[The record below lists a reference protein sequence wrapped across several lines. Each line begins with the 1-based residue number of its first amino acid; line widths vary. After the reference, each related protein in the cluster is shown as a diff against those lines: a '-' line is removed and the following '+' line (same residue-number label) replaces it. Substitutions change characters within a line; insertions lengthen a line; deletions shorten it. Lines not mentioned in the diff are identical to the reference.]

1 MIELIQG
8 ALTTVLIA
16 MIRDKISRN
25 RSVSKGLVLIFAM
38 LMTNLAISFLFPAT
52 ALAADVGFSDI
63 ITSLRFLVTAIGLP
77 LGIVVSA
84 WKIIYLVV
92 FCGIGGFDPLG
103 MLDSDKNG
111 MSDTSD
117 ENIWRQVKVH
127 FLGFIYGVAWVVGI
141 WVIFQFALGV
151 ASLFVQT
158 LNSSGLFA

>member
-1 MIELIQG
+1 
-8 ALTTVLIA
+8 
-16 MIRDKISRN
+16 
-25 RSVSKGLVLIFAM
+25 M
-38 LMTNLAISFLFPAT
+38 L
-52 ALAADVGFSDI
+52 
-63 ITSLRFLVTAIGLP
+63 GLP